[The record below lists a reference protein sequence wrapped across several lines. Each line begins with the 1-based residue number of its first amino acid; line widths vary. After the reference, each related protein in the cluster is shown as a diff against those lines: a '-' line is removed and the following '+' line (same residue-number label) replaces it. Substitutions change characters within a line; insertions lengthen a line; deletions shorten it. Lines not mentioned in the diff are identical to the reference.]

1 MTEDKIEIIEAATAE
16 EFAMGKALFI
26 EYQQFLNVDLC
37 FQQFEEE
44 LASLASMY
52 SAPTGSLL
60 LAMQYGKPVGC
71 VALRYKQ
78 VQVCEMKRLYVQN
91 SCRNSGIGKLLVQ
104 KLLLKSITLGYK
116 KIILDTLE
124 RLSPALHVY
133 TQFGFTECEP
143 YYDNPLQGVRF
154 MQRVL

>member
-1 MTEDKIEIIEAATAE
+1 MTAGKIEIIEATTAE
-16 EFAMGKALFI
+16 EFVIAKALFI

-37 FQQFEEE
+37 FQQFEKE
-44 LASLASMY
+44 LASLADMY

-60 LAMQYGKPVGC
+60 LAVQSGKPVGC

-78 VQVCEMKRLYVQN
+78 AQVCEMKRLYVQDR
-91 SCRNSGIGKLLVQ
+91 CRNSGIGKLLVQ
-104 KLLLKSITLGYK
+104 ELLLKSITLGYK

-133 TQFGFTECEP
+133 TQFGFRDCEP
-143 YYDNPLQGVRF
+143 YYGNPLQGVRF